1 MRSILR
7 YLFKVN
13 KKYDQIREP
22 WRFLIFIGPP
32 FISGSLGVSL
42 YFLFDTSLLQFSM
55 YIIMFIMAVFRFP
68 VFFVNKNWVNTY
80 IIGWPYKFKHKV
92 QVKYFNDENRKE
104 ISKWVSKNMK
114 FYRGVFCPN
123 KGAEFYF
130 ARQSDAAAFKLRWI

>member
-7 YLFKVN
+7 YLFKIN
-13 KKYDQIREP
+13 RKYDQIREP
-22 WRFLIFIGPP
+22 WRLLIFIGPP
-32 FISGSLGVSL
+32 FVSGFLGISL

-68 VFFVNKNWVNTY
+68 VFIVNENWVNTY
-80 IIGWPYKFKHKV
+80 KIGWPYRFKHRV
-92 QVKYFNDENRKE
+92 QVKCSNEENRKE
-104 ISKWVSKNMK
+104 ISKWVSKNIK

-130 ARQSDAAAFKLRWI
+130 ARRLDAVAFKLRWL